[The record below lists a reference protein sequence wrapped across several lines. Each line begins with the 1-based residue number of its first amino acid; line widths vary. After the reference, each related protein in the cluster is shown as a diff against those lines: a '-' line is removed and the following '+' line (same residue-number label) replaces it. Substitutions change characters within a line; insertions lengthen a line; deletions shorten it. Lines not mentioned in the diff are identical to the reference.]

1 MSKQKKEILGII
13 KLEVPLGKANP
24 APPIGPALGQKGLN
38 IMEFCKQFNALKL
51 EYDQGTPIPVIIT
64 AYKDKSFT
72 FITKNPPVSYLIKK
86 SISLAKGSSNPGKD
100 VVGKITMEQI
110 KEIAKKKMVDMNAAS
125 IESCASMIAG
135 TAISMGLEVVE

>member
-86 SISLAKGSSNPGKD
+86 SISFRR
-100 VVGKITMEQI
+100 II
-110 KEIAKKKMVDMNAAS
+110 KSFCS
-125 IESCASMIAG
+125 ING
-135 TAISMGLEVVE
+135 

>member
-64 AYKDKSFT
+64 AYKDKTFT

-110 KEIAKKKMVDMNAAS
+110 KEIAKKKMVDMNATS

>member
-64 AYKDKSFT
+64 AYKDKTFT

-86 SISLAKGSSNPGKD
+86 SISLAKGSANPGKD
-100 VVGKITMEQI
+100 MVGKITKQQI
-110 KEIAKKKMVDMNAAS
+110 TEIAKKKMVDMNATS
-125 IESCASMIAG
+125 LESCISMIAG
-135 TAISMGLEVVE
+135 TAVSMGLEVVE